1 MKRPEGFER
10 RQPPPAEQPPTPPR
24 RSARHPARA
33 EAPAQQQEP
42 LRPEAAAVRPAPA
55 SAETPPT
62 PMEAP
67 DRPRGGWL
75 RASAQDAPGSGRSVL
90 RRPVRP
96 PADPDDPVA
105 ATKALIAEARREE
118 RAARR
123 EAKQAVKERKAAERG
138 EVRRFTKRSRRR
150 RIGWI
155 TAGGIVAGLALL
167 VGVLVV
173 SPVLALRTIEIE
185 GAQRLDPAAIEA
197 ALEPQLGTPLALLDG
212 AAVER
217 ELAAFPVIESFV
229 TEAVPPSTLVVRIVE
244 RQAVLAVP
252 TDAGWNLVDPAGVTV
267 QTVPDRPGEF
277 PEIVVPDGDLDTAVF
292 RNAAAVVETLDAE
305 LRGRVVR
312 VDATTLDDV
321 TLLLDG
327 VGQTVVWGGPDRT
340 AAKSAL
346 LRALM
351 TAEGQDE
358 AVQFDVTAP
367 ETTGIVR
374 R

>member
-1 MKRPEGFER
+1 M
-10 RQPPPAEQPPTPPR
+10 
-24 RSARHPARA
+24 
-33 EAPAQQQEP
+33 
-42 LRPEAAAVRPAPA
+42 RPAPA
-55 SAETPPT
+55 SAGTPPT
-62 PMEAP
+62 PVEAP
-67 DRPRGGWL
+67 EQPRSGWR
-75 RASAQDAPGSGRSVL
+75 RASHEGAVGADRAP
-90 RRPVRP
+90 RRWLERP
-96 PADPDDPVA
+96 SADPDDPVA
-105 ATKALIAEARREE
+105 ATKALIVEARREE

-138 EVRRFTKRSRRR
+138 EVRRFTRRSRRR

-173 SPVLALRTIEIE
+173 SPVLALRSIEVE

-212 AAVER
+212 DAVER
-217 ELAAFPVIESFV
+217 ELGAFPVIESFV

-252 TDAGWNLVDPAGVTV
+252 TGAGWDLVDPAGVTV
-267 QTVPDRPGEF
+267 QTVPDRPAEF
-277 PEIVVPDGDLDTAVF
+277 PEIVVPDGELDSAVF

-312 VDATTLDDV
+312 VEATTLDDV

-327 VGQTVVWGGPDRT
+327 VGQTVVWGGPDRP
-340 AAKSAL
+340 AAKAAL